1 MYEILV
7 NISKGGGYF
16 PLSVL
21 AYVFGVFFFDFLFKG
36 KDFILA
42 SKNIRIALSVELVT
56 GILLTWGLDVLQR
69 QYEVETMKHALMVSF
84 GVYLLLVLPI
94 ELRHHLKSTFS
105 LNGFWLDVRK
115 YLAGYFLCS
124 LSVYYFS

>member
-16 PLSVL
+16 PLSIL
-21 AYVFGVFFFDFLFKG
+21 AYMFGIFFFDFLFKREE
-36 KDFILA
+36 FNFA
-42 SKNIRIALSVELVT
+42 SKNIRIALFVEFLT

-94 ELRHHLKSTFS
+94 ELRHHLKNTFS
-105 LNGFWLDVRK
+105 FKGFWQDVRK

-124 LSVYYFS
+124 MSVYYFS